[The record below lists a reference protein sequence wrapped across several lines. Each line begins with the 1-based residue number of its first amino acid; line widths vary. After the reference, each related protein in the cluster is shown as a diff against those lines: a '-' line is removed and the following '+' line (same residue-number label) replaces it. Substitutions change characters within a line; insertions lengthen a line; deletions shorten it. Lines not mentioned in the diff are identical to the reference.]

1 MTAEEHVVTSETH
14 LRYAEGHLQPSEEH
28 LADAEVHLKLVNAHL
43 AALDVAESTE
53 AGSMGTVA
61 PPPPEPSGGETDVG
75 RTEVVPTE
83 KERSPANRSRAG
95 PVQRERKPAERAER
109 APPLERGE
117 EWACP
122 VSECQDSAAH
132 PLDECEGFKDLL
144 VTKRR
149 KALKEWDRC
158 ECCLTNCRDR
168 ETGARCYNR
177 IGFRR
182 HHLLRL
188 AVQRKTSP
196 ARGCGQRKQ
205 QPQGKAGGAVRAPK
219 GAPMRGLVG

>member
-1 MTAEEHVVTSETH
+1 
-14 LRYAEGHLQPSEEH
+14 
-28 LADAEVHLKLVNAHL
+28 
-43 AALDVAESTE
+43 
-53 AGSMGTVA
+53 
-61 PPPPEPSGGETDVG
+61 
-75 RTEVVPTE
+75 
-83 KERSPANRSRAG
+83 
-95 PVQRERKPAERAER
+95 
-109 APPLERGE
+109 
-117 EWACP
+117 
-122 VSECQDSAAH
+122 
-132 PLDECEGFKDLL
+132 LDECEGSKDLS

-158 ECCLTNCRDR
+158 ECCLTDCRDR
-168 ETGARCYNR
+168 ETGARCYSR